1 VLSLAPFI
9 FGLALLSYCLIDALQ
24 TPDTEVRNLPK
35 VVWILLILFIPVIG
49 GIGWLV
55 AGRPALGWAR
65 QVAWPST
72 RTAGFPEYE
81 RPSVR
86 GPEDDPSFLREMK
99 RGNDEH
105 ELLLNRWEAD
115 LRRREQQL
123 RLSTDPTPGKRRDD
137 GPDGS
142 PETSAR

>member
-1 VLSLAPFI
+1 MLRLAPFI

-24 TPDTEVRNLPK
+24 TPDSEVRNLPK
-35 VVWILLILFIPVIG
+35 VVWILLILVIPLIG
-49 GIGWLV
+49 GIAWLV
-55 AGRPALGWAR
+55 AGRPARGSAL

-86 GPEDDPSFLREMK
+86 GPDDDPTFLRELK
-99 RGNDEH
+99 RMNDEH
-105 ELLLNRWEAD
+105 EQLLNRWEAD

-123 RLSTDPTPGKRRDD
+123 RSPFDPTPGKRRDD

-142 PETSAR
+142 PEPSA